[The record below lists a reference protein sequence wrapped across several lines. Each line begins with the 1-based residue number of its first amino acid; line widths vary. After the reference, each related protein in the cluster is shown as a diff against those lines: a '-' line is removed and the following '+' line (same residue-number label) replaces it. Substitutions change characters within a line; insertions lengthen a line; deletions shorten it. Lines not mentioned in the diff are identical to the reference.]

1 MHNKQLLQIGIA
13 LLSCT
18 CLTSHGADRVA
29 THKGKAEVGKLD
41 NFPLTNIKL
50 AVKPV
55 SRWVYGYEP
64 LDSKR
69 ILDDPDEYLEEL
81 EKRMEQADK
90 LKGLHLEDD
99 KRFANTLQFFIQ
111 LLLAAEH
118 HNRQALKLEHRL
130 ARIQAKHPEFMD
142 YTKGWRSQ
150 RSVAGPIDVK
160 LTDKR

>member
-1 MHNKQLLQIGIA
+1 MCPA
-13 LLSCT
+13 
-18 CLTSHGADRVA
+18 SHGADRVA
-29 THKGKAEVGKLD
+29 THQGKAAGGKLY

-69 ILDDPDEYLEEL
+69 ILDDTEEYLKEL

-142 YTKGWRSQ
+142 YTKDWRSP
-150 RSVAGPIDVK
+150 RLVGRPVDLK
-160 LTDKR
+160 LTDRR